1 VAFELSAERLVEEAH
16 QRTGLEDLGGDT
28 YRDGL
33 DRLVEGIQ
41 TEARLNPLGEAMTPE
56 LLTSYLINRL
66 EVTDWHARHPD
77 MAAADVTPPIVMIG
91 MGRTG
96 STILHDLFGQDP
108 ANRIPLT
115 WEVDRP
121 CPPPETAT
129 YDHDP
134 RIDEVQAQVEG
145 MDQLHPEFKTMHPT
159 GARLGQECIRITGG
173 EFASLIFLSQFRLPS
188 YSDWLTNEADLRPA
202 YRYHRRFLQLLQWHH
217 PGDRW
222 VLKSGGHL
230 WALPALVAEYPGA
243 WMLQTHRD
251 PLQIIPSLSS
261 LFATVHS
268 IATDDVSIAQVA
280 GDWTDGILDALDRSV
295 TARET
300 GLVNGDRVID
310 IQYEAFVADPIG
322 TVRTIYD
329 RWDLELT
336 EGAEG
341 RMRAFLAQNTQNRHG
356 PHRYSFADTGL
367 VAGEIR
373 ERARRYQEYFDVRS
387 QPIA

>member
-1 VAFELSAERLVEEAH
+1 
-16 QRTGLEDLGGDT
+16 
-28 YRDGL
+28 
-33 DRLVEGIQ
+33 
-41 TEARLNPLGEAMTPE
+41 
-56 LLTSYLINRL
+56 
-66 EVTDWHARHPD
+66 
-77 MAAADVTPPIVMIG
+77 
-91 MGRTG
+91 
-96 STILHDLFGQDP
+96 
-108 ANRIPLT
+108 
-115 WEVDRP
+115 
-121 CPPPETAT
+121 
-129 YDHDP
+129 
-134 RIDEVQAQVEG
+134 
-145 MDQLHPEFKTMHPT
+145 
-159 GARLGQECIRITGG
+159 
-173 EFASLIFLSQFRLPS
+173 
-188 YSDWLTNEADLRPA
+188 
-202 YRYHRRFLQLLQWHH
+202 
-217 PGDRW
+217 
-222 VLKSGGHL
+222 
-230 WALPALVAEYPGA
+230 
-243 WMLQTHRD
+243 MLQTHRD